1 MSYLSNKPIENCR
14 SRTILV
20 TGATGFIGTALCNHL
35 IRGGNQVIGIT
46 RKEISSGRTVI
57 VKDIAEFDGW
67 RGTLR
72 GVNAVVHLAGRA
84 HILKDRAVDPLEKF
98 RRVNTRA
105 TITLA
110 ENAALVGVKRFVFI
124 SSIGV
129 NGNVTDDRPFS
140 VVDAPQPPSPFARSK
155 YEAELALHEI
165 SRTTGMEVVIIR
177 PPLVYG
183 PNAPGNFQSMMHW
196 LASNVPLPLGAVT
209 KNRRSFVSLDNLVDL
224 IAVCIDHSLAANQTF
239 LVSDGEDLSTT
250 DLLRRLSRALR
261 KKAVLLPIPPSL
273 LRLLAKAIGK
283 GDVAQRLLDDLR
295 VDIQH
300 TCDTLGWRPPLSVEA
315 GLAKA
320 ATGLNP
326 H

>member
-1 MSYLSNKPIENCR
+1 VPLEEIAMEISR

-20 TGATGFIGTALCNHL
+20 TGATGFIGTALCKYL
-35 IRGGNQVIGIT
+35 ILGGNKVIGVT
-46 RKEISSGRTVI
+46 RRETFSGRTVI
-57 VKDIAEFDGW
+57 VSDIAEFTGW
-67 RGTLR
+67 RDTLT
-72 GVNAVVHLAGRA
+72 GVDAIVHLAGRA
-84 HILKDRAVDPLEKF
+84 HILKDRAADPLEEF

-110 ENAALVGVKRFVFI
+110 ENAALAGVKRFVFI

-129 NGNVTDDRPFS
+129 NGNVTHDKPFS
-140 VVDAPQPPSPFARSK
+140 VAHKPNPHSPYARSK

-165 SRTTGMEVVIIR
+165 SRTSDLDFVIIR

-183 PNAPGNFQSMMHW
+183 PNAPGNFQSMIHW
-196 LASNVPLPLGAVT
+196 LTSNVPLPLGAIT
-209 KNRRSFVSLDNLVDL
+209 NNRRSFVSLDNLVDL
-224 IAVCIDHSLAANQTF
+224 IAVCVDHSLAANQTF

-261 KKAVLLPIPPSL
+261 KKSVLLPIPSPL
-273 LRLLAKAIGK
+273 LRLLAKAINK

-300 TCDTLGWRPPLSVEA
+300 TCGTLGWRPPLSVEA

-320 ATGLNP
+320 INGLNSN
-326 H
+326 

>member
-1 MSYLSNKPIENCR
+1 MENSR

-35 IRGGNQVIGIT
+35 TLTGNQVIGIA
-46 RKEISSGRTVI
+46 RKEIFSGRTII
-57 VKDIAEFDGW
+57 VKDIAEFSGW
-67 RGTLR
+67 REVLT
-72 GVNAVVHLAGRA
+72 GVNTIVHLAGRA
-84 HILKDRAVDPLEKF
+84 HILKDRAVNPLEEF
-98 RRVNTRA
+98 RRINTCA

-110 ENAALVGVKRFVFI
+110 ENAALAGVKRFVFI

-129 NGNVTDDRPFS
+129 NGSITHDRPFS
-140 VVDAPQPPSPFARSK
+140 VADIPQPHSPYARSK
-155 YEAELALHEI
+155 YEAELALNEI
-165 SRTTGMEVVIIR
+165 SCATGLEVVIIR

-183 PNAPGNFQSMMHW
+183 PNAPGNFQSMMNW
-196 LASNVPLPLGAVT
+196 LASNVPLPLGAIT

-261 KKAVLLPIPPSL
+261 KRSVLIPIPPFV
-273 LRLLAKAIGK
+273 LRLLANSIGK
-283 GDVAQRLLDDLR
+283 GDIAQRLLDDLR

-300 TCDTLGWRPPLSVEA
+300 TCDTLGWTPPFSVEA
-315 GLAKA
+315 GFAKT
-320 ATGLNP
+320 ATNFNQ

>member
-1 MSYLSNKPIENCR
+1 MGNSR

-20 TGATGFIGTALCNHL
+20 TGATGFIGAALCNHL
-35 IRGGNQVIGIT
+35 IRGGNQVIGIS
-46 RKEISSGRTVI
+46 RKKTFSGRTVT
-57 VKDIAEFDGW
+57 VRDIAEFDGW
-67 RGTLR
+67 QETLS
-72 GVNAVVHLAGRA
+72 GVDAIVHLAGRA
-84 HILKDRAVDPLEKF
+84 HILKDRAADPLEEF
-98 RRVNTRA
+98 RRVNTLA
-105 TITLA
+105 AITLA
-110 ENAALVGVKRFVFI
+110 EHAALAGVKRFVFI

-129 NGNVTDDRPFS
+129 NGNVTHDRPFS
-140 VVDAPQPPSPFARSK
+140 VADAPQPHSPYARSK
-155 YEAELALHEI
+155 YEAELVLQEI
-165 SRTTGMEVVIIR
+165 SRTTGLEVVIIR

-183 PNAPGNFQSMMHW
+183 PNAPGNFQSMMRW

-209 KNRRSFVSLDNLVDL
+209 KNQRSFVSLDNLVDL

-261 KKAVLLPIPPSL
+261 KQPVLLPIPPSL
-273 LRLLAKAIGK
+273 LRLFAKAIGK

-300 TCDTLGWRPPLSVEA
+300 TCDTLAWRPPLSVEE

-320 ATGLNP
+320 VTGPNP